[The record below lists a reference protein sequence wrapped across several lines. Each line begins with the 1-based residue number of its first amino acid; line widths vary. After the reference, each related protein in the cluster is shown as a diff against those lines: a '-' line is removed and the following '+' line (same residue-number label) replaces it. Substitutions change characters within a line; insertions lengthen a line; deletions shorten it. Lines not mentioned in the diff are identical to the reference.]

1 MKVTGKKGI
10 VAKTLMVALA
20 AGTLAFAGTQKAQ
33 AQWAVGVQLG
43 QPAYTQEYYPAYN
56 RGYDRDYYRDHEARE
71 AYARQQAYIAHERWE
86 HEQREAYARQ
96 RAYYWHQRH
105 EQWEHA
111 NRYHDRDDYR

>member
-1 MKVTGKKGI
+1 MKVTNKKGI

-43 QPAYTQEYYPAYN
+43 QPAYASGYYPAY
-56 RGYDRDYYRDHEARE
+56 DRDDYRGRE
-71 AYARQQAYIAHERWE
+71 AYARQQAYLAHERWE

-96 RAYYWHQRH
+96 QAYYQHQRH

>member
-1 MKVTGKKGI
+1 MKLTEKKGI

-33 AQWAVGVQLG
+33 AQWAVGVQFG
-43 QPAYTQEYYPAYN
+43 QPAYTRGYYPA
-56 RGYDRDYYRDHEARE
+56 YDRDYYRNHEARE
-71 AYARQQAYIAHERWE
+71 AYARRQAYLAHERWE

-96 RAYYWHQRH
+96 QAYYQHQRH

-111 NRYHDRDDYR
+111 NRYYDRDDYR